1 MEAKS
6 YEATRS
12 ETTRFV
18 VTPEEKNMAVV
29 CHVAAFAGL
38 VIPFGNIAGPLV
50 VWLLKRDEMPFVD
63 DQGKESLNFQ
73 ITMTIAFVIAAL
85 AILLLVGFLLLPV
98 LGIYWLVAIIIAAV
112 RTSEGKVYRYPF
124 TFRFIS

>member
-6 YEATRS
+6 FDTAHS

-18 VTPEEKNMAVV
+18 VTPDEKNMAVM
-29 CHVAAFAGL
+29 CHVAGFAGL
-38 VIPFGNIAGPLV
+38 VIPFGNIAGPLA
-50 VWLLKRDEMPFVD
+50 VWLLKRDGMPFVD
-63 DQGKESLNFQ
+63 DQGKEAVNFQ
-73 ITMTIAFVIAAL
+73 LTMTIAFVVAAL

-98 LGIYWLVAIIIAAV
+98 LAVYWLVVMIIAAV

-124 TFRFIS
+124 TIRFIS